1 MLRCLQSFLTVSF
14 TAICF
19 IIQNNNN
26 SLEFCK
32 RANKRVTQKYTFW
45 KPPSIFWEPLQKHHN
60 QQVDKRPKHIK
71 EIVVPWMENLC
82 RIGLSRDQCFSDAE
96 KKDDDV
102 FAKKDDDV
110 FATLEIEL

>member
-1 MLRCLQSFLTVSF
+1 M
-14 TAICF
+14 
-19 IIQNNNN
+19 
-26 SLEFCK
+26 SLLK
-32 RANKRVTQKYTFW
+32 NTRINRLNKG
-45 KPPSIFWEPLQKHHN
+45 
-60 QQVDKRPKHIK
+60 VDKRPKHIK

-110 FATLEIEL
+110 FAKKDDDVFATLEIEL